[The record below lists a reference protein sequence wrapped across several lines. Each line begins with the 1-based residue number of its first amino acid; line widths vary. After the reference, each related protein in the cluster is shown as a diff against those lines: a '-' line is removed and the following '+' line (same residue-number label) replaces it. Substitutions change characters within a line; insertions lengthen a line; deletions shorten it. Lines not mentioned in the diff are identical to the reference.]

1 MKQTILKNSKI
12 RLILSWLI
20 AILCLLYL
28 FWKIDFH
35 SLWQVFLKAKPIYI
49 GFVALLN
56 IWVLAIKAERWR
68 RITQPLVSLAPLE
81 AQCLTILGFWGN
93 TILPARAG
101 DFGRGLYL
109 SRKGIPWV
117 SGVSTV
123 GADKLLDALGLLGFV
138 VVFFPTL
145 PPFLRKDVL
154 VSLIL
159 VTLALII
166 VLFLVRR
173 YSLEDLDNA
182 PNTLFK
188 GLILLSTGF
197 KSFRDGKLFIQTY
210 LLSLLS
216 WFLQTEMLVF
226 SAKALGLDLSFPTA
240 LITLIGL
247 NFLLV
252 LPTPPSGVGLM
263 HAAIVFILGL
273 FDYPKVLALGIA
285 IIYHGVQ
292 TLVLCLLGPV
302 CLLLKGRLLSVPI

>member
-1 MKQTILKNSKI
+1 M
-12 RLILSWLI
+12 
-20 AILCLLYL
+20 
-28 FWKIDFH
+28 
-35 SLWQVFLKAKPIYI
+35 
-49 GFVALLN
+49 
-56 IWVLAIKAERWR
+56 
-68 RITQPLVSLAPLE
+68 
-81 AQCLTILGFWGN
+81 
-93 TILPARAG
+93 PARAG

-109 SRKGIPWV
+109 SRKGIPWI
-117 SGVSTV
+117 SGISTV

-154 VSLIL
+154 VSLIF
-159 VTLALII
+159 VTLALMI

-173 YSLEDLDNA
+173 YSIEDLANA